1 MIVDDGGECRRGGRR
16 ALVVQI
22 VELGRGGDGDDEE
35 CEDARSDHILSYEYD
50 AWGVINYRLFQA
62 QQHLPKCIIPKTK
75 LNTAVHPLLLRLTTR
90 LNIQLLLG
98 SSREYI

>member
-35 CEDARSDHILSYEYD
+35 CDDARSDHILSYEYD
-50 AWGVINYRLFQA
+50 AWGVINYRLFRA
-62 QQHLPKCIIPKTK
+62 SNIRLNVSIPKTK
-75 LNTAVHPLLLRLTTR
+75 LNTAIRPLPLRLTTR

-98 SSREYI
+98 SSRKYI